1 MSSLAERMG
10 HFLRWFFNAS
20 PTAEIVPP
28 DALLDRARRTPRQGF
43 PQPPHEASR

>member
-20 PTAEIVPP
+20 PTAEIAPP
-28 DALLDRARRTPRQGF
+28 NLRSARASREPHHAF
-43 PQPPHEASR
+43 SQPPREASR

>member
-28 DALLDRARRTPRQGF
+28 KVRPARPSRDPRHDF
-43 PQPPHEASR
+43 SQPSREASR